1 LKPPRQVYQEQA
13 RMNPKHQSK
22 MCEIEDLVNPVI
34 PTEQATRRVDDPVNS
49 RAIMILNTEEEEE

>member
-1 LKPPRQVYQEQA
+1 
-13 RMNPKHQSK
+13 MNPKHQSK

>member
-1 LKPPRQVYQEQA
+1 MVAVNPGEIDLDKVREMKKFAELQLKPPRTVYQEQA

-34 PTEQATRRVDDPVNS
+34 PT
-49 RAIMILNTEEEEE
+49 IK